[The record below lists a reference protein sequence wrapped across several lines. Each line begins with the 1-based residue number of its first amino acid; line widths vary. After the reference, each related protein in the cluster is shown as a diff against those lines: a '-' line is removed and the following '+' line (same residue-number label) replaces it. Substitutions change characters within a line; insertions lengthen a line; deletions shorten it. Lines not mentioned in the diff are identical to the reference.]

1 MKKAP
6 SFPHFLL
13 LVKKFPLYSLSK
25 TKRKKKTTTKRQTR
39 REGRGGTV
47 CYREE
52 KRARKNCV
60 SALSLSLKE
69 KKSEGKRG
77 ESETNQFLFLF
88 FSLFFLPFFVFFFQ
102 LFFFRNFF
110 RSSSRFKKQK
120 ISLHFL
126 TLCFV

>member
-1 MKKAP
+1 LLKN
-6 SFPHFLL
+6 FLFIL
-13 LVKKFPLYSLSK
+13 FQKPKERRRPPPNDKRGEKDEEELCATAKRSARAK
-25 TKRKKKTTTKRQTR
+25 T
-39 REGRGGTV
+39 
-47 CYREE
+47 
-52 KRARKNCV
+52 V
-60 SALSLSLKE
+60 SPLSLSLKE